1 MRRLFSLLYSTRA
14 YELLSR
20 RELARA
26 YYQIG
31 SMMFIAS
38 TFLLIYYLS
47 DPASLAENPATVG
60 MVGALIGFVV
70 VTLFLTRIG
79 RVEWAG
85 AMLSTA
91 LLGIVYLT
99 FLNSASI
106 TEGLAAVMA
115 LSIVAGGMFNG
126 TIGAA
131 LTTFAALFI
140 VFAGIGLQQ
149 DGMTS
154 IIATLITLTM
164 LGIVVWYFSR
174 YARASREEGHSSA
187 IREQVQ
193 LANITTQIARR
204 ASERATLDDV
214 LNELLELILQ
224 NFSQIYHAQVFLLD
238 ADGLQSNLVASTGE
252 TGKKLLE
259 RRHSLAVGSLSVIG
273 QATLKGEPIIAVAG
287 DPEGIHRPNDL
298 LPDTTLEAAFPL
310 MVGETAIGALDLQSR
325 NRRSLNET
333 EITTF
338 QLLAESLG
346 LVVDNVRQHNLIAEQ
361 TAQNTPAPNAGGVT
375 NRTAA
380 NAVSRDLLR
389 ALLQEE
395 AGHNELMID
404 FATGDME
411 MSDVRTA
418 TMDEAMRSGESI
430 YDNNAVTVPLTL
442 RGEVIGAVELVVP
455 DTRLI
460 DDDLSTI
467 KEIGERFSIA
477 VENLLVLKNSQRI
490 ARRESLINDIG
501 SRLQTSNDIDATLA
515 EAARSLYEAL
525 KADKVNIRLGVPAST
540 SANGSANGKD
550 SV

>member
-1 MRRLFSLLYSTRA
+1 MRRLFSLLYSTSA

-26 YYQIG
+26 YYQIA

-38 TFLLIYYLS
+38 TLLLIYYLS
-47 DPASLAENPATVG
+47 DPVSLTENPTTIV
-60 MVGALIGFVV
+60 MVGALMGFVV

-85 AMLSTA
+85 AMLATA

-99 FLNSASI
+99 FMNTASI
-106 TEGLAAVMA
+106 TEGLATVMA
-115 LSIVAGGMFNG
+115 LAIVAGGMFNG
-126 TIGAA
+126 TIGAG

-140 VFAGIGLQQ
+140 VFAGVGLQQ
-149 DGMTS
+149 DGLTS
-154 IIATLITLTM
+154 IIATLVTLTM
-164 LGIVVWYFSR
+164 LGVVVWYFSR

-214 LNELLELILQ
+214 LDELLNLILE

-238 ADGLQSNLVASTGE
+238 ADGLQATLVASTGE

-310 MVGETAIGALDLQSR
+310 MVGNRAIGALDLQSR
-325 NRRSLNET
+325 SRRSLNAT
-333 EITTF
+333 EMTTF
-338 QLLAESLG
+338 QVLAESLG
-346 LVVDNVRQHNLIAEQ
+346 LVVDNVRQHNMIAGQ
-361 TAQNTPAPNAGGVT
+361 ATNGAPAASATVNDTAT
-375 NRTAA
+375 
-380 NAVSRDLLR
+380 NAVSRELLLSLLR
-389 ALLQEE
+389 EE
-395 AGHNELMID
+395 SDHNELMID
-404 FATGDME
+404 FASGDV
-411 MSDVRTA
+411 SAADVRTS
-418 TMDEAMRSGESI
+418 TMEQAINSGQTI
-430 YDNNAVTVPLTL
+430 YENNVVTVPLTL
-442 RGEVIGAVELVVP
+442 RGEVIGAIELDVP
-455 DTRLI
+455 ETRLI
-460 DDDLSTI
+460 DDDLSTM
-467 KEIGERFSIA
+467 KEIGERFSIS

-501 SRLQTSNDIDATLA
+501 SKLQTSNDIDATLA

-525 KADKVNIRLGVPAST
+525 KADKVNIRLGVPASP
-540 SANGSANGKD
+540 SANGKD
-550 SV
+550 SA